1 MPKVKKAPKKK
12 AKRKSVFERIAGSIN
27 KRRAAIEK
35 AGGKGTSVTFKSPS
49 KTKLKKAIKPRKTTR
64 RKKR

>member
-1 MPKVKKAPKKK
+1 MSRVKKAPKKK
-12 AKRKSVFERIAGSIN
+12 AKRKSVFAKIAEDIN
-27 KRRAAIEK
+27 KRRAAIKK

-49 KTKLKKAIKPRKTTR
+49 KARLKKAIKTKKTTR